1 MSPWIIKFKSSYYV
15 TSSLVCDLARSQG
28 QNIESSFYTNTNPF
42 ISCDFTRLKA
52 EDPFSYPLYYQA
64 VTRIQETA
72 TFSYQQVNQ
81 LSAFNILRSFT
92 LNNPENIYHHTA
104 PCAVLL
110 FGRSASPYYCCLHKS
125 LTNVTAHPPR
135 TTKIS
140 RPTFKTGNLGQDL
153 SPNPNSVL

>member
-1 MSPWIIKFKSSYYV
+1 M
-15 TSSLVCDLARSQG
+15 
-28 QNIESSFYTNTNPF
+28 NPF

-64 VTRIQETA
+64 VTHIRETA
-72 TFSYQQVNQ
+72 TFSYRRVNQ
-81 LSAFNILRSFT
+81 LSASIILHSFT

-125 LTNVTAHPPR
+125 LTNVTARPHEQPR
-135 TTKIS
+135 YPVQRS
-140 RPTFKTGNLGQDL
+140 RPVTLGKTCRQPLTVFCNLPL
-153 SPNPNSVL
+153 SLSGYSVV